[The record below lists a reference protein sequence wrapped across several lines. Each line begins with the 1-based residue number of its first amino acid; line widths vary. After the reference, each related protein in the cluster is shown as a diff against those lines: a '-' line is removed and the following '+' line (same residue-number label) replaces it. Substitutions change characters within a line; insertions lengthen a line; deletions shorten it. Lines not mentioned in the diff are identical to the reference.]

1 MLKTSQANL
10 KKEQYFFNAWKKPV
24 NDIYQIEISIYYKSL
39 FVRKPPS
46 SVDSYLFSSF
56 NK

>member
-1 MLKTSQANL
+1 MLEKSL
-10 KKEQYFFNAWKKPV
+10 LL
-24 NDIYQIEISIYYKSL
+24 NDIYQTEISIYYKSL
-39 FVRKPPS
+39 FGRKPPS